1 MQIETPALMA
11 TSALIVAICVMT
23 SSAQPP
29 EPASGDWPFWR
40 GPNRNGTA
48 ESGQQPP
55 VQWSD
60 THNVAWKTL
69 IPGRGHSSPTVV
81 GNRVLLTTAEGDTQR
96 QSVLCYDRATGE
108 LIWRRTVNEGG
119 LPGKIHTRNT
129 HASSTIS
136 AHGGRL
142 FAAFHHHDAIH
153 VAALDMQGNILW
165 TSKAGAF
172 LPQQYKYG
180 YAASPVLYG
189 GTVIVVGDHD
199 RDAFLAAFD
208 QETGQPLWRTDRP
221 DMLNWASPVVA
232 KVAGRYQLLISGCER
247 VSSYD
252 PKTGQMLWQT
262 AATTMATSGTIVWH
276 DDLVFA
282 AGGFPK
288 AGVFCL
294 RGDGSGELLWQNK
307 ERLYEQSML
316 AHGGYLY
323 AITDSGRA
331 FCWQAETG
339 AEMWSERLK
348 GPISASPVLAGGNIY
363 ISNERGTTWVFRAN
377 AEKFQLIAQN
387 QLGAETFATPSIC
400 GNEVFLRVGERV
412 GLISRKRQEW
422 LYCIKESES

>member
-1 MQIETPALMA
+1 MRIESLALVA
-11 TSALIVAICVMT
+11 RTALIVVVCTI
-23 SSAQPP
+23 SSDAQSP

-40 GPNRNGTA
+40 GPHRNGTA
-48 ESGQQPP
+48 EAGQQPP
-55 VQWSD
+55 VEWSD
-60 THNVAWKTL
+60 THNVAWKAAV
-69 IPGRGHSSPTVV
+69 PGRGHSSPTVV

-108 LIWRRTVNEGG
+108 LLWRRTVNEGG
-119 LPGKIHTRNT
+119 LPRKIHTRNT

-142 FAAFHHHDAIH
+142 FAAFNHHDAIH
-153 VAALDMQGNILW
+153 VVALDMEGEILW
-165 TSKAGAF
+165 TAEAGSF

-189 GTVIVVGDHD
+189 GAVIVAGDHD

-208 QETGQPLWRTDRP
+208 QETGRLLWKTQRP
-221 DMLNWASPVVA
+221 DLLNWASPVVA
-232 KVAGRYQLLISGCER
+232 KVAGRDQLLISGCER

-262 AATTMATSGTIVWH
+262 AATTMATSGTIVWQ

-288 AGVFCL
+288 PGVFCL
-294 RGDGSGELLWQNK
+294 RADGSGELLWRNK
-307 ERLYEQSML
+307 ERIYEQSML
-316 AHGGYLY
+316 VHDGHLY

-331 FCWQAETG
+331 FCWQGETG
-339 AEMWSERLK
+339 DVQWSERLR
-348 GPISASPVLAGGNIY
+348 GSVSASPVLAGGNIY
-363 ISNERGTTWVFRAN
+363 ISNERGMIWVFRATP
-377 AEKFQLIAQN
+377 EKFQLIAQN
-387 QLGAETFATPSIC
+387 QLGAEAFATPSIC
-400 GNEVFLRVGERV
+400 GNEIFLRVADRA

-422 LYCIKESES
+422 LYCIKE